1 MASEASRALG
11 FEEVIDP
18 EEGEGDVWAQTPRT
32 QRPQHRMEG
41 SVGTEGLC
49 LIARGALQQRWGQS
63 LTGGHRR
70 RVVCAEP
77 TLQEFNLFNIF
88 PGKEE
93 NK

>member
-18 EEGEGDVWAQTPRT
+18 EEGEGDVWARTPCT

-49 LIARGALQQRWGQS
+49 LIARGGSAAAMGAVP
-63 LTGGHRR
+63 HRR
-70 RVVCAEP
+70 AQAQSGLC
-77 TLQEFNLFNIF
+77 
-88 PGKEE
+88 
-93 NK
+93 

>member
-11 FEEVIDP
+11 FEEVTDP
-18 EEGEGDVWAQTPRT
+18 EEGEGDVWARTSRT
-32 QRPQHRMEG
+32 QRPRHRMEG

-63 LTGGHRR
+63 FTGGHRHR
-70 RVVCAEP
+70 AVCAEP